1 MLSMKST
8 TTTTNHTNT
17 NNNNNKSNNSSS
29 SSQDYQRKK
38 NLIISKI
45 IEFVLR
51 RKAHEDLVLPF
62 DVEGKFTT
70 KIPAPGPGPGP
81 TASILLSLEDFI
93 AYGFT
98 ISLGEWQGQIA
109 DYRYM
114 LPDKRSIHLRV
125 FPDHFRLH
133 WDYIDPRAD
142 PLGHIA
148 VDAPHW
154 LDMTNNAITT
164 ITRILQMMPQSGKE
178 VSK

>member
-1 MLSMKST
+1 VHTAIEMLSMKST
-8 TTTTNHTNT
+8 TTTNHT
-17 NNNNNKSNNSSS
+17 NNNKSSSNNNS
-29 SSQDYQRKK
+29 SSQDYQKKK

-70 KIPAPGPGPGP
+70 KIPAPDPDPNP
-81 TASILLSLEDFI
+81 NASILISLEDFI
-93 AYGFT
+93 TYGFT
-98 ISLGEWQGQIA
+98 ISIGEWQGQIA

-133 WDYIDPRAD
+133 WDYIDPRA
-142 PLGHIA
+142 
-148 VDAPHW
+148 V
-154 LDMTNNAITT
+154 
-164 ITRILQMMPQSGKE
+164 
-178 VSK
+178 